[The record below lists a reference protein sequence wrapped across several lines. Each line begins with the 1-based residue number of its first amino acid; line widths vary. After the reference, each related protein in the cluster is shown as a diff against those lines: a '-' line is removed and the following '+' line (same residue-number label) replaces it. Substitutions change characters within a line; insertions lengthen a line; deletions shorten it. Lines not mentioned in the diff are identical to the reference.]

1 MKEILEDIVLS
12 DRQHTRAHNFR
23 HVDLMQS
30 GDNCQ
35 TSLEFYKDVSSL

>member
-1 MKEILEDIVLS
+1 MKEILEDKVLS
-12 DRQHTRAHNFR
+12 DRQHTRAHNLR

-35 TSLEFYKDVSSL
+35 SSLKLYRDVSS